1 MSNLLDDLRLPS
13 RESLKSYLPA
23 SWTNSA
29 PVVPVLRFAG
39 AIGVVTPL
47 RPGLSLA
54 TSASAI
60 ERAFSMR
67 GAKAVAIQINSPG
80 GSAVQSM
87 LIYKRIRALAA
98 EKDLKV
104 YVFAEDVAASGG
116 YLLALAGD
124 EIYADPSSIVGSI
137 GVISASFGFVEAMK
151 RMGIERRVHTAGENK
166 SALDPFRPEDPHD
179 VSRLKAIQAEVHE
192 SFKVLVRSR
201 RGKKLRAA
209 EEQLFNGD
217 FWTGKRAQELGLIDG
232 IGDMRAVI
240 MDRFGQD
247 VRLVPVGERV
257 GWLRRR
263 LGVRT
268 QRETPELLG
277 ANFAAGLIAT
287 LEERFLWSRFGL

>member
-1 MSNLLDDLRLPS
+1 MPLFS
-13 RESLKSYLPA
+13 
-23 SWTNSA
+23 TA
-29 PVVPVLRFAG
+29 PVVSVVRLSG
-39 AIGVVTPL
+39 IIGSLGPF
-47 RPGLSLA
+47 RRGLSLRGMA
-54 TSASAI
+54 AQL
-60 ERAFSMR
+60 ERAFQPKR
-67 GAKAVAIQINSPG
+67 LRAVALAVSSPG
-80 GSAVQSM
+80 GSPVQAA
-87 LIYKRIRALAA
+87 LIFRRIRQLARK
-98 EKDLKV
+98 KDVPVL
-104 YVFAEDVAASGG
+104 VFIEEVAASGG
-116 YLLALAGD
+116 YWLACAGD
-124 EIYADPSSIVGSI
+124 EIYADENSIVGSI